1 MKEPDIRESSTP
13 FASVPDFG
21 GSSCAPER
29 IAFSVEVQTHDKRRI
44 RLMGLRMPNEGRQPL
59 ILWPGF
65 YQNGFCYD
73 LRPNGGSLAAYLWA
87 EGFDIWIIHSRGT
100 GGSSGRWHSCSLDDF
115 AASDIP
121 AVIEYVAQR
130 HTQKPIYVGH
140 SQGGNTALMSLM
152 GACKLPDGTV
162 FLSDEH
168 AEARQSKL
176 KALVTLGSFLD
187 FTFSK
192 QSSLQDFALN
202 GVVLKLFGQ
211 RLSIITPRLL
221 LKLTGILTFIPIP
234 VALKLRRRL
243 LTKRSLRILLAPL
256 TLSLNFLSR
265 LKVWEFLYHISNV
278 SDAARRYLFYRTLDG
293 TFSRILAQHYRAVRD
308 GAMWSFDRSVNYSA
322 SYHRLWLP
330 VSFVSMELDS
340 LADPLMMKETM
351 FTAVSSSRKFYAEWE
366 GQGHEDFFMR
376 PEYFPQALEAI
387 LKVCR
392 DSAS

>member
-1 MKEPDIRESSTP
+1 LKETDVRECSTAS
-13 FASVPDFG
+13 ASVPDVG
-21 GSSCAPER
+21 ASSCAPER
-29 IAFSVEVQTHDKRRI
+29 IAFSVEVETHDKRRV

-65 YQNGFCYD
+65 YQNGFVYD
-73 LRPNGGSLAAYLWA
+73 LRPNGGSLAEYLWVQ
-87 EGFDIWIIHSRGT
+87 GFEVWIIHSRGT

-130 HTQKPIYVGH
+130 NTRKPIYVGH

-152 GACKLPDGTV
+152 GACKLVDGTV

-192 QSSLQDFALN
+192 RSSLQDFAQK
-202 GVVLKLFGQ
+202 GVVLNLFGR
-211 RLSIITPRLL
+211 RLHIINSSLL

-234 VALKLRRRL
+234 VGLTLRQKMLAR
-243 LTKRSLRILLAPL
+243 RSLRMLLAPL
-256 TLSLNFLSR
+256 TLTLNFFSR
-265 LKVWEFLYHISNV
+265 LTVWEFLYHIPNV
-278 SDAARRYLFYRTLDG
+278 SDADRRYLFYKTLDA
-293 TFSRILAQHYRAVRD
+293 TFWRILAQHYRAVKE

-340 LADPLMMKETM
+340 LADPLMMKEAM
-351 FTAVSSSRKFYAEWE
+351 FKAVSSSEKSYAEWE

-387 LKVCR
+387 RKVC
-392 DSAS
+392 